1 MGTVYLIQNNDDN
14 LYKIGV
20 TKGDA
25 NVRLHKLQT
34 GNPQQLKLV
43 STYESKYPFRLE
55 FLLHTKFR
63 MYNIL
68 NEWYD
73 LPKEIVENFHDE
85 CERMNCIIISLKDNY
100 FFRKKLK

>member
-25 NVRLHKLQT
+25 NVRLQKLQT
-34 GNPQQLKLV
+34 GNPHQLKLI
-43 STYESKYPFRLE
+43 STFQTKYPFRLE
-55 FLLHTKFR
+55 SMLHNKFR
-63 MYNIL
+63 MYQVL

-73 LPKEIVENFHDE
+73 LPEEFVKNFTNE
-85 CERMNCIIISLKDNY
+85 CERSNNIIISLKDNY
-100 FFRKKLK
+100 FFSKKMK

>member
-25 NVRLHKLQT
+25 NVRLQKLQT
-34 GNPQQLKLV
+34 GNPHQLKLV

-55 FLLHTKFR
+55 SLLHNKFR
-63 MYNIL
+63 MYNVL

-73 LPKEIVENFHDE
+73 LPEEIVENFYDE
-85 CERMNCIIISLKDNY
+85 CERMNCVIISLKDNY